1 MNNTNRSMSK
11 LDKLT
16 GKHTVNIII
25 AVLFIVTLLALVI
38 MTCVVGDLPE
48 STSSILSNLLM
59 AMIGLFGGNNF
70 RK

>member
-1 MNNTNRSMSK
+1 MSK

-25 AVLFIVTLLALVI
+25 ALLFIITLLAY
-38 MTCVVGDLPE
+38 VVMSCLASDSGQ
-48 STSSILSNLLM
+48 STNALFSNLLSGLV
-59 AMIGLFGGNNF
+59 GLFGGNNF